1 MFDPNCSGDLPVA
14 PLTREYFRSSNAK
27 PGERRLLA

>member
-14 PLTREYFRSSNAK
+14 PLPLEYFRSSDAK
-27 PGERRLLA
+27 PDERRLLG